1 MVDSSIDVHP
11 SRPGHIKVCA
21 RRGCA
26 AAVKKPTA
34 KYCSVRCCSV
44 DPERLEKL
52 RSQARRA
59 GNRPV
64 LPMARQLQLTF
75 AAPSLGNPEDLLNA
89 LCQGREDVPAGMS
102 RLAV

>member
-1 MVDSSIDVHP
+1 MDDSHADVRASKP
-11 SRPGHIKVCA
+11 PQPKLCA
-21 RRGCA
+21 RRGCFA
-26 AAVKKPTA
+26 PVKKPTA

-52 RSQARRA
+52 RTQARRA

-64 LPMARQLQLTF
+64 LPMARQLQLSF
-75 AAPSLGNPEDLLNA
+75 NGGNPEELLNV
-89 LCQGREDVPAGMS
+89 LCQGREDVPGGMS

>member
-1 MVDSSIDVHP
+1 MDDSSADVRP
-11 SRPGHIKVCA
+11 SRLPQRKMCA
-21 RRGCA
+21 RRGCSVP
-26 AAVKKPTA
+26 VKKPTA
-34 KYCSVRCCSV
+34 KYCSVGCCSV

-52 RSQARRA
+52 RIQARRA

-75 AAPSLGNPEDLLNA
+75 TSGNPEELLNV

-102 RLAV
+102 RFVV